1 MFSCPL
7 SSNSSGRQLVA
18 LVWRGWFKH
27 CAHFTEDKLRPGEDR
42 ALTLKIYMLCT
53 TTGIW
58 RPRLLAKAWKGV
70 EVTQPAC
77 PHSSQTNPGSQEALL
92 WGGWSRQGSRELTRQ
107 RGLPG
112 PC

>member
-7 SSNSSGRQLVA
+7 SSNSAGRQLVA

-77 PHSSQTNPGSQEALL
+77 PHSHLAYLPALADTSAHL
-92 WGGWSRQGSRELTRQ
+92 HLAGVCDMPEDGVESM
-107 RGLPG
+107 
-112 PC
+112 